1 MEKIYRKWLPWM
13 LILLLFVT
21 AMPQQAEAA
30 VKISKKST
38 SVYVGQTVTLKVTGT
53 SAKVTWKSSNKKVA
67 TVNANGV
74 VTGRKKGTA
83 TIRAKV
89 SNKTLKCKVTVKK
102 PPAAKKE
109 KTAGSKAQQAKVANF
124 RNVRAGS
131 IAPNVLY
138 RCINPI
144 IPKTSRQNNGA
155 YYADRLLEA
164 NRVNTV
170 INLCDTMDE
179 IRRKGYSRSTYYK
192 KLVKEG
198 KVYSRFIYD
207 NGNYTTAARKKEI
220 AGVVRVISQ
229 HEGPY
234 AIHCRWGQGR
244 TGMVVMLLE
253 CLMGADYNYIYNDF
267 VTSPKNLTLVGKK
280 SSASEYNKEFSKYMK
295 SITGKGASNPKK
307 PKAKDWKKVN
317 LAAAARNY
325 LKAGG
330 MTDAEIA
337 LLKSRLSH
345 R

>member
-74 VTGRKKGTA
+74 VTGKKKGTA

-295 SITGKGASNPKK
+295 SITGKGASNPRK

>member
-74 VTGRKKGTA
+74 VTGKKKGTA

-244 TGMVVMLLE
+244 TGMVIMLLE

-295 SITGKGASNPKK
+295 SITGKGALNPKK

>member
-295 SITGKGASNPKK
+295 SITGKGASNPRK

>member
-1 MEKIYRKWLPWM
+1 MGKIFRKFMPWI

-30 VKISKKST
+30 AKINKKSA

-53 SAKVTWKSSNKKVA
+53 KAKVTWKSSNKKVA

-83 TIRAKV
+83 TIRAKIAK
-89 SNKTLKCKVTVKK
+89 KTLKCKVTVKK
-102 PPAAKKE
+102 PPAAKKG
-109 KTAGSKAQQAKVANF
+109 TTGTTKAQQQKVANF

-131 IAPNVLY
+131 MAPNVLY

-144 IPKTSRQNNGA
+144 IPKTSKQNTGA

-164 NRVNTV
+164 HRVNTV
-170 INLCDTMDE
+170 INLCDTMNE
-179 IRRKGYSRSTYYK
+179 IKRKGYSRSTYYK

-198 KVYSRFIYD
+198 KVFSRFIYD

-220 AGVVRVISQ
+220 AGVVRVIAQ

-267 VTSPKNLTLVGKK
+267 TTSPKNLKLVGKK
-280 SSASEYNKEFSKYMK
+280 SSAGDYNKEFSKYMK
-295 SITGKGASNPKK
+295 SITGKSASNPKK

-325 LKAGG
+325 LKGGG

-337 LLKSRLSH
+337 LLKSRLS
-345 R
+345 RR

>member
-1 MEKIYRKWLPWM
+1 M
-13 LILLLFVT
+13 LF
-21 AMPQQAEAA
+21 
-30 VKISKKST
+30 
-38 SVYVGQTVTLKVTGT
+38 
-53 SAKVTWKSSNKKVA
+53 
-67 TVNANGV
+67 
-74 VTGRKKGTA
+74 
-83 TIRAKV
+83 
-89 SNKTLKCKVTVKK
+89 
-102 PPAAKKE
+102 
-109 KTAGSKAQQAKVANF
+109 
-124 RNVRAGS
+124 
-131 IAPNVLY
+131 

-144 IPKTSRQNNGA
+144 IPKTSKQNTGA

-164 NRVNTV
+164 HRVNTV
-170 INLCDTMDE
+170 INLCDTMNE
-179 IRRKGYSRSTYYK
+179 IKRKGYSRSTYYK

-280 SSASEYNKEFSKYMK
+280 SSASDYNKEFSKYMK

-317 LAAAARNY
+317 LAASARNY